1 MVPSNIKGGFYM
13 KKLTKK
19 FTGIAII
26 AILLMLYP
34 IMTLA
39 TESTNENLQIV
50 QTEKEKFI
58 IYLKDL
64 QDKEFSY
71 AISKDQTTNEMNLNY
86 IHSVK
91 DKDNNQVILVD
102 KGIYDVTQGTK
113 AYLWIKQEGKQL
125 ETAKEVDFSKAFEKN
140 KIEEVENITKKIKTE
155 TISDLLEEEKTDENG
170 VKITVKVGGIKI
182 TDSKEAQ
189 YFYEMMPATENYATL
204 IEKAEKIKNE
214 YSNMDMYTKIQ
225 TAKEFYELYNQLAEK
240 ANWQS
245 VENMQIKQPKEATE
259 GSKYVV
265 FIKKVEE
272 NKETVDVQF
281 LISTE
286 EQTPSY
292 EKEKKIVQET
302 TKLPITGDNLV
313 LLIAFTIVVIAII
326 FAFIKMKKS
335 DNKTKESK

>member
-1 MVPSNIKGGFYM
+1 M

-26 AILLMLYP
+26 AILLMIYP

-71 AISKDQTTNEMNLNY
+71 AISKDQTTSEMNLNY

-91 DKDNNQVILVD
+91 DEDNNQVILVD
-102 KGIYDVTQGTK
+102 KGIYDVNQSTK
-113 AYLWIKQEGKQL
+113 AYLWIKQEGKQV

-140 KIEEVENITKKIKTE
+140 KIEDVENITKKIKTE

-204 IEKAEKIKNE
+204 MEKAKKIKNE

-272 NKETVDVQF
+272 NKETIDVQF
-281 LISTE
+281 LTSTE

-313 LLIAFTIVVIAII
+313 LLITFTIVVIAMI

>member
-1 MVPSNIKGGFYM
+1 M

-26 AILLMLYP
+26 AILLMIYP

-71 AISKDQTTNEMNLNY
+71 AISKDQTTSEMNLNY

-91 DKDNNQVILVD
+91 DEDNNQVILVD
-102 KGIYDVTQGTK
+102 KGIYDVNQSTK
-113 AYLWIKQEGKQL
+113 AYLWIKQEGKQV

-140 KIEEVENITKKIKTE
+140 KIEDVENITKKIKTE
-155 TISDLLEEEKTDENG
+155 VKSDLLEEEKTDENG

-204 IEKAEKIKNE
+204 MEKAKKIKNE

-272 NKETVDVQF
+272 NKETIDVQF
-281 LISTE
+281 LTSTE

-313 LLIAFTIVVIAII
+313 LLITFTIVVIAMI

>member
-113 AYLWIKQEGKQL
+113 AYLWIKQGGKQL

-245 VENMQIKQPKEATE
+245 V
-259 GSKYVV
+259 
-265 FIKKVEE
+265 
-272 NKETVDVQF
+272 
-281 LISTE
+281 
-286 EQTPSY
+286 
-292 EKEKKIVQET
+292 
-302 TKLPITGDNLV
+302 
-313 LLIAFTIVVIAII
+313 
-326 FAFIKMKKS
+326 
-335 DNKTKESK
+335 

>member
-1 MVPSNIKGGFYM
+1 M

-26 AILLMLYP
+26 AILLMIYP

-91 DKDNNQVILVD
+91 DEDNNQVILVD
-102 KGIYDVTQGTK
+102 KGIYDVNQSTK
-113 AYLWIKQEGKQL
+113 AYLWIKQEGKQV

-140 KIEEVENITKKIKTE
+140 KIEDVENITKKIKTE

-204 IEKAEKIKNE
+204 MEKAKKIKNE

-272 NKETVDVQF
+272 NKETIDVQF
-281 LISTE
+281 LTSTE

-313 LLIAFTIVVIAII
+313 LLITFTIVVIAMI

>member
-1 MVPSNIKGGFYM
+1 M

-91 DKDNNQVILVD
+91 DEDNNQVILVD
-102 KGIYDVTQGTK
+102 KGIYVVNQSTK
-113 AYLWIKQEGKQL
+113 AYLWIKQEGKQV

-140 KIEEVENITKKIKTE
+140 KIEDVENITKKIKTE

-204 IEKAEKIKNE
+204 MEKAKKIKNE

-272 NKETVDVQF
+272 NKETIDVQF
-281 LISTE
+281 LTSTE

-313 LLIAFTIVVIAII
+313 LLITFTIVVIAMI

>member
-1 MVPSNIKGGFYM
+1 M

-71 AISKDQTTNEMNLNY
+71 AISKDQTTSEMNLNY

-91 DKDNNQVILVD
+91 DEDNNQVILVD
-102 KGIYDVTQGTK
+102 KGIYDVNQSTK
-113 AYLWIKQEGKQL
+113 AYLWIKQEGKQV

-140 KIEEVENITKKIKTE
+140 KIEDVENITKKIKTE

-204 IEKAEKIKNE
+204 MEKAKKIKNE

-240 ANWQS
+240 ANWQL

-272 NKETVDVQF
+272 NKETIDVQF
-281 LISTE
+281 LTSTE

-313 LLIAFTIVVIAII
+313 LLITFTIVVIAMI

>member
-1 MVPSNIKGGFYM
+1 M

-91 DKDNNQVILVD
+91 DEDNNQVILVD
-102 KGIYDVTQGTK
+102 KGIYDVNQSTK
-113 AYLWIKQEGKQL
+113 AYLWIKQEGKQV

-140 KIEEVENITKKIKTE
+140 KIEDVENITKKIKTE

-204 IEKAEKIKNE
+204 MEKAKKIKNE

-272 NKETVDVQF
+272 NKETIDVQF
-281 LISTE
+281 LTSTE

-313 LLIAFTIVVIAII
+313 LLITFTIVVIAMI

>member
-1 MVPSNIKGGFYM
+1 M

-26 AILLMLYP
+26 AILLMIYP

-71 AISKDQTTNEMNLNY
+71 AISKDQTTSEMNLNY

-91 DKDNNQVILVD
+91 DEDNNQVILVD
-102 KGIYDVTQGTK
+102 KGIYDVNQSTK
-113 AYLWIKQEGKQL
+113 AYLWIKQEGKQV

-140 KIEEVENITKKIKTE
+140 KIDDVENITKKIKTE

-204 IEKAEKIKNE
+204 MEKAKKIKNE

-272 NKETVDVQF
+272 NKETIDVQF
-281 LISTE
+281 LTSTE

-313 LLIAFTIVVIAII
+313 LLITFTIVVIAMI

>member
-1 MVPSNIKGGFYM
+1 M

-91 DKDNNQVILVD
+91 DEDNNQVILVD
-102 KGIYDVTQGTK
+102 KGIYDVNQSTK
-113 AYLWIKQEGKQL
+113 AYLWIKQEGKQV

-140 KIEEVENITKKIKTE
+140 KIEDVENITKKIKTE

-204 IEKAEKIKNE
+204 MEKAKKIKNE

-240 ANWQS
+240 ANWQL

-272 NKETVDVQF
+272 NKETIDVQF
-281 LISTE
+281 LTSTE

-313 LLIAFTIVVIAII
+313 LLITFTIVVIAMI